1 MGFMSQLDTIQTIE
15 TPEGVEFDL
24 YLAGPL
30 ARIWA
35 ALVDLGVRTAIYVL
49 VAMPLALLGNFGQ
62 GLLLLTM
69 FTVEWGYPIYFEM
82 YRDGSTPGKRMM
94 GLKVVNANGTPVS
107 WKGSVL
113 RNLLRAA
120 DFLPLGYAL
129 GIVAMAGTCRFQR
142 LGDLAGDTL
151 VCYRQGSEFALPR
164 SLPEAAPVATPIALE
179 VEEQRA
185 IVRYAERSQHT
196 GFARNAELARLVDP
210 LTGTRSP
217 AEGVARLQGLA
228 QWITRGR

>member
-1 MGFMSQLDTIQTIE
+1 MAQLDTIQTIE

-35 ALVDLGVRTAIYVL
+35 ALVDLGVRTCIYVL
-49 VAMPLALLGNFGQ
+49 VSIPLTLLGNFGQ
-62 GLLLLTM
+62 GLMLLTM
-69 FTVEWGYPIYFEM
+69 FAIEWGYPIYFEM
-82 YRDGSTPGKRMM
+82 YRDGSTPGKKMM
-94 GLKVVNANGTPVS
+94 GLRVVNADGTPVS

-129 GIVAMAGTCRFQR
+129 GIVTMASSRRFQR

-151 VCYRQGSEFALPR
+151 VCYRQGNALSAPR
-164 SLPEAAPVATPIALE
+164 SLPDAQPVVTGLVLE

-196 GFARNAELARLVDP
+196 GFARNAELARLVEP
-210 LTGTRSP
+210 LTGAPTP
-217 AEGVARLQGLA
+217 TEGVVWLQGLA